1 MPAAAVASL
10 TPAIAGISGTSVG
23 ASGET
28 AVDMGTSESGYKWL
42 SWPGLSRPSTPCLRS
57 TELQDV
63 DGRDKP
69 GHDDGNYY
77 WSRRSDSEFLLL
89 RRRHL
94 GFGGLHV
101 LGCVRFGVGLRG
113 LFRLVQA
120 LDLGGLAQ
128 LG

>member
-28 AVDMGTSESGYKWL
+28 ADDMGQFQ
-42 SWPGLSRPSTPCLRS
+42 R
-57 TELQDV
+57 

-69 GHDDGNYY
+69 GHDVGNYY
-77 WSRRSDSEFLLL
+77 LLGRSDSEFLLL

-94 GFGGLHV
+94 GVGGFGR
-101 LGCVRFGVGLRG
+101 VRLGVGLRRVGGG
-113 LFRLVQA
+113 LVHA
-120 LDLGGLAQ
+120 LDLGALAQ
-128 LG
+128 